1 MDQRYNQ
8 YQSCIEKSTL
18 IMLDIILIVWLH
30 TIGDFIFQTRTIARN
45 KSSHHWALAI
55 HCALYMIP
63 LLIIS
68 WQFAL
73 INGILHYP
81 VDYGSSQL
89 TTYYHKKENENMFF
103 NVIGIDQAVHFT
115 ILFLSYS
122 FLKGAV

>member
-1 MDQRYNQ
+1 M
-8 YQSCIEKSTL
+8 L
-18 IMLDIILIVWLH
+18 LDIILIVWMH
-30 TIGDFIFQTRTIARN
+30 AIGDFVFQTRYIARN
-45 KSSHHWALAI
+45 KSTSHWVLAA
-55 HCALYMIP
+55 HCVLYMIP
-63 LLIIS
+63 LFFIS
-68 WQFAL
+68 WQFAI

-115 ILFLSYS
+115 ILFLTYW